1 MTIHYYRPKG
11 CIINY
16 NMKEVYI
23 VSVARTPIG
32 NLGGVLS
39 SVSAIDLGTTVV
51 KAAVERAGIEA
62 NAVEEVYL
70 GCVLTANTGQAPA
83 KQVSLAAGI
92 PDSVPCTTINKVCSS
107 GMKAIM
113 LAAQSIMLGDNDVVV
128 AGGMESMSQAPH
140 YIPTGRTGIR
150 YGNGQMVDAIVR
162 DGLQDPYN
170 GDMMG
175 VCGDICAEGKGI
187 SKDDQ
192 DEYALASYLRAR
204 KAYEEGWFDQEIV
217 PVSVPQ
223 RRKDPIIVDKDEEV
237 QNKRIT
243 DLASVQKGRA
253 VFKKDGTVSAIN
265 ASKIN
270 DGGAAVVLM
279 SKEKAEELGV
289 KPLAKILSFA
299 DAAQEP
305 IWFTTTPS
313 IAMPKAAKKAG
324 LEVSDFDLY
333 EINEAFSSVAI
344 ANMKILDLDHEK
356 VNVLGGAVALGHPIG
371 VSGCRIIIT
380 LISALQNKGGQR
392 GLAGICNGG
401 GGASAMAI
409 ELV

>member
-1 MTIHYYRPKG
+1 
-11 CIINY
+11 
-16 NMKEVYI
+16 MKEVYI

-39 SVSAIDLGTTVV
+39 TVSTIDLGKTAI
-51 KAAVERAGIEA
+51 KGAIERAGIEPSA
-62 NAVEEVYL
+62 INEVFM

-83 KQVSLAAGI
+83 KQVLLASGI
-92 PDSVPCTTINKVCSS
+92 PDTVPATTINKVCAS
-107 GMKAIM
+107 GMKAMM

-150 YGNGQMVDAIVR
+150 YGNGQLIDAIVR

-175 VCGDICAEGKGI
+175 SCGEICAEGYNI
-187 SKDDQ
+187 TKDDQ
-192 DEYALASYLRAR
+192 DAYALASYERAR
-204 KAYEEGWFDQEIV
+204 AAYDQGLFDKEIV

-223 RRKDPIIVDKDEEV
+223 RRKEPILVTRDEEV
-237 QNKRIT
+237 DNERIT

-253 VFKKDGTVSAIN
+253 VFKKNGTVSAIN

-270 DGGAAVVLM
+270 DGAAAVVLM
-279 SKEKAEELGV
+279 SKEKVEELGV
-289 KPLAKILSFA
+289 KPIAKIRSFA

-313 IAMPKAAKKAG
+313 KAMPKAAAKAN
-324 LEVSDFDLY
+324 VAIKDIDLF
-333 EINEAFSSVAI
+333 EINEAFSSVVL
-344 ANMKILDLDHEK
+344 ANMKILELDHEK
-356 VNVLGGAVALGHPIG
+356 VNVLGGAVSMGHPIG
-371 VSGCRIIIT
+371 VSGCRIMIT
-380 LISALQNKGGQR
+380 LLTALAHKGGR
-392 GLAGICNGG
+392 LGLAGICNGG
-401 GGASAMAI
+401 GGASAMLV
-409 ELV
+409 ELL

>member
-1 MTIHYYRPKG
+1 
-11 CIINY
+11 
-16 NMKEVYI
+16 MKEVYI

-39 SVSAIDLGTTVV
+39 TVSAIELGKTAITG
-51 KAAVERAGIEA
+51 AIERAGIA
-62 NAVEEVYL
+62 PSAINEVFM

-83 KQVSLAAGI
+83 KQVLLASGI
-92 PDSVPCTTINKVCSS
+92 PDTVPATTINKVCAS
-107 GMKAIM
+107 GMKAMM
-113 LAAQSIMLGDNDVVV
+113 LAAQSIMLGDNDVVI

-150 YGNGQMVDAIVR
+150 YGNGQLVDAIVR

-175 VCGDICAEGKGI
+175 VCGEICAEGYNI
-187 SKDDQ
+187 TKDDQ
-192 DEYALASYLRAR
+192 DAYALASYERAR
-204 KAYEEGWFDQEIV
+204 AAYDQGLFDKEIV

-223 RRKDPIIVDKDEEV
+223 RRKDPILVTRDEEV
-237 QNKRIT
+237 DNGRIT

-270 DGGAAVVLM
+270 DGAAAVVLM
-279 SKEKAEELGV
+279 SKEKVEELGV
-289 KPLAKILSFA
+289 QPIAKIRGFA

-305 IWFTTTPS
+305 IWFTTTPAK
-313 IAMPKAAKKAG
+313 AMPKAAAKAN
-324 LEVSDFDLY
+324 VAIKDIDVF
-333 EINEAFSSVAI
+333 EINEAFSSVVL
-344 ANMKILDLDHEK
+344 ANMKILELDHEK
-356 VNVLGGAVALGHPIG
+356 VNVLGGAVSMGHPIG
-371 VSGCRIIIT
+371 VSGCRIMIT
-380 LISALQNKGGQR
+380 LLTALAHKGGKL

-401 GGASAMAI
+401 GGASAMLV

>member
-1 MTIHYYRPKG
+1 
-11 CIINY
+11 
-16 NMKEVYI
+16 MKEVYI

-39 SVSAIDLGTTVV
+39 TVSTIDLGKTAI
-51 KAAVERAGIEA
+51 KGAIERAGIEPSA
-62 NAVEEVYL
+62 INEVFM

-83 KQVSLAAGI
+83 KQVLLASGI
-92 PDSVPCTTINKVCSS
+92 PDTVPATTINKVCAS
-107 GMKAIM
+107 GMKAMM

-150 YGNGQMVDAIVR
+150 YGNGQLIDAIVR

-175 VCGDICAEGKGI
+175 SCGEICAEGYNI
-187 SKDDQ
+187 TKDDQ
-192 DEYALASYLRAR
+192 DAYALASYERAR
-204 KAYEEGWFDQEIV
+204 AAYDQGLFDKEIV

-223 RRKDPIIVDKDEEV
+223 RRKEPILVTRDEEV
-237 QNKRIT
+237 DNERIT

-253 VFKKDGTVSAIN
+253 VFKKNGTVSAIN

-270 DGGAAVVLM
+270 DGAAAVVLM
-279 SKEKAEELGV
+279 SKEKVEELGV
-289 KPLAKILSFA
+289 KPIAKIRSFA

-313 IAMPKAAKKAG
+313 KAMPKAAAKAN
-324 LEVSDFDLY
+324 VAIKDIDLF
-333 EINEAFSSVAI
+333 EINEAFSSVVL
-344 ANMKILDLDHEK
+344 ANMKILELDHEK
-356 VNVLGGAVALGHPIG
+356 VNVLGGAVSMGHPIG
-371 VSGCRIIIT
+371 VSGCRIMIT
-380 LISALQNKGGQR
+380 LLTALAHKGGR
-392 GLAGICNGG
+392 LGLAGICNGG
-401 GGASAMAI
+401 GGASAMLV

>member
-1 MTIHYYRPKG
+1 
-11 CIINY
+11 
-16 NMKEVYI
+16 MKEVYI

-39 SVSAIDLGTTVV
+39 SVSAIDLGKTAITG
-51 KAAVERAGIEA
+51 AIERAGIEPTA
-62 NAVEEVYL
+62 INEVFM

-83 KQVSLAAGI
+83 KQVSLASGI
-92 PDSVPCTTINKVCSS
+92 PDTVPATTINKVCAS
-107 GMKAIM
+107 GMKAMM

-128 AGGMESMSQAPH
+128 AGGMENMSQAPH
-140 YIPTGRTGIR
+140 YIPSGRTGIR

-175 VCGDICAEGKGI
+175 VCGEICAEGYDI
-187 SKDDQ
+187 TKDDQ
-192 DEYALASYLRAR
+192 DAYALASYERAR
-204 KAYEEGWFDQEIV
+204 KAYEQGLFDKEIV
-217 PVSVPQ
+217 SVSVPQ
-223 RRKDPIIVDKDEEV
+223 RRKDPIVVTRDEEV
-237 QNKRIT
+237 DNGRIT
-243 DLASVQKGRA
+243 DMASVQKGRA
-253 VFKKDGTVSAIN
+253 VFKKGGTVSAIN

-270 DGGAAVVLM
+270 DGAAAVVLM

-289 KPLAKILSFA
+289 QPIAKIRSFA

-313 IAMPKAAKKAG
+313 KAMPKAAKKAG
-324 LEVSDFDLY
+324 VDIKDVDLF

-344 ANMKILDLDHEK
+344 ANMKILELDHEK
-356 VNVLGGAVALGHPIG
+356 VNVLGGAVAMGHPIG
-371 VSGCRIIIT
+371 VSGCRIVIT
-380 LISALQNKGGQR
+380 LLTALQNKGGKL

-401 GGASAMAI
+401 GGASAMLV